1 MQILVG
7 QTHVGGR
14 ETPGTKPVVQAV
26 AAVVVRIDENAP
38 RTDLPEMIHCDV
50 EELRT
55 VSPTLVVLLDYEQH
69 QFAIEGFTGILLQ
82 PDVSRVEDHHIGDQ
96 RLDAIHIQ
104 HGFITVVAWVRL
116 RIHLEISR
124 TGHDAPHCSSI
135 TLQHPDEVALG
146 HAGSQITLR
155 GRHSDLITVGVHLPY
170 PKDHAGELFQ
180 IPVC

>member
-96 RLDAIHIQ
+96 RLDAIHI
-104 HGFITVVAWVRL
+104 
-116 RIHLEISR
+116 
-124 TGHDAPHCSSI
+124 
-135 TLQHPDEVALG
+135 
-146 HAGSQITLR
+146 
-155 GRHSDLITVGVHLPY
+155 
-170 PKDHAGELFQ
+170 
-180 IPVC
+180 